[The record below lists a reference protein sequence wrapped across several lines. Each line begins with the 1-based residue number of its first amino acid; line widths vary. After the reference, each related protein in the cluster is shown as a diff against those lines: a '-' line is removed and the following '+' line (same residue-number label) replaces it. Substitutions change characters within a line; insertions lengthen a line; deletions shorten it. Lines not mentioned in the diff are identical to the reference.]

1 MAEGHQPGLREVL
14 LVVVAATAVVLGVA
28 ILTGFLPEEAQR
40 AFFHLPITIIVLI
53 VGTVFVLW
61 RISSRRS
68 PEP

>member
-1 MAEGHQPGLREVL
+1 MA
-14 LVVVAATAVVLGVA
+14 VAATAVVLGAA

-53 VGTVFVLW
+53 VGTTYVLW